1 MAAPDAPFLQHAVRL
16 GLRHQGRTAEN
27 PSVGC
32 VLVKNGA
39 VLATAV
45 TAPGGR
51 PHAETQALAQAGD
64 AARGATVYVTLE
76 PCAHH
81 GKTPPCAQALIDAG
95 VARVVYAVADRDT
108 RVAGRG
114 AAMLQSAGIEVLHLP
129 VPEAQALHHGFLR
142 RTQHGLPEVWMKL
155 ATSAD
160 SQMRDHTGASQWITG
175 PRARQHGHLLRSM
188 VDGVLTGIG
197 TVLADDPQL
206 TARLPGD
213 AHPTL
218 LRAVG
223 DRQLRLPIHAK
234 LVRSA
239 ETQPTCVFT
248 TPEAVEQQASH
259 ATELRERGV
268 VLHVLEQQ
276 DFTPQQ
282 MLATLAAQGC
292 NRVLIE
298 AGPVL
303 STSFLAAQAV
313 DRLYWYRAPILL
325 GSSGSQAIGP
335 LEVELAT
342 ASRARCVAQFSLGDD
357 QCSVYEMPS
366 CLPA

>member
-1 MAAPDAPFLQHAVRL
+1 MSAADQQFLQHAVRL

-32 VLVKNGA
+32 VLVKNGH

-45 TAPGGR
+45 TALGGR

-64 AARGATVYVTLE
+64 AARGATAYVTLE

-95 VARVVYAVADRDT
+95 VARVVYAVADADA
-108 RVAGRG
+108 RVDGKG
-114 AAMLQSAGIEVLHLP
+114 AAMLRHAGIDVLHLP
-129 VPEAQALHHGFLR
+129 IPHAAALHRGFLR
-142 RTQHGLPEVWMKL
+142 RTQHGLPEVLLKL
-155 ATSAD
+155 ATSMD
-160 SQMRDHTGASQWITG
+160 GHMRDMHGMSQWITG
-175 PRARQHGHLLRSM
+175 PRARQHGHLLRSSVNAM
-188 VDGVLTGIG
+188 LTGIG

-213 AHPTL
+213 AHPSL
-218 LRAVG
+218 LRAVA
-223 DRQLRLPIHAK
+223 DRQLRLPLTAQ
-234 LVRSA
+234 LVRTA
-239 ETQPTCVFT
+239 EMQPTWVFT
-248 TPEAVEQQASH
+248 TPEAVEMNASH

-268 VLHVLEQQ
+268 VLQVLEAEA
-276 DFTPQQ
+276 FTPLS
-282 MLATLAAQGC
+282 MLRALAAHGAA
-292 NRVLIE
+292 RVLVE

-303 STSFLAAQAV
+303 STRFLADQAV
-313 DRLYWYRAPILL
+313 DTLYWYRAPVLL
-325 GSSGSQAIGP
+325 GSGGSPAIGP
-335 LEVELAT
+335 LAVDLAT
-342 ASRARCVAQFSLGDD
+342 AERARCVAQFSLGDD

>member
-1 MAAPDAPFLQHAVRL
+1 MLPRDVPFLEHAVRL

-32 VLVKNGA
+32 VLVKHGQ

-45 TAPGGR
+45 TAIGGR
-51 PHAETQALAQAGD
+51 PHAEAQALAMAGH
-64 AARGATVYVTLE
+64 AARGATAYVTLE

-95 VARVVYAVADRDT
+95 IARVVYAVADADA

-114 AAMLQSAGIEVLHLP
+114 AAILRAAGIDTLHLP
-129 VPEAQALHHGFLR
+129 LPAAQALHRGFLR
-142 RTQHGLPEVWMKL
+142 RVQHGLPEVLMKL

-160 SQMRDHTGASQWITG
+160 GQMRDAHGASQWITG
-175 PRARQHGHLLRSM
+175 PRARQHGHLLRST
-188 VDGVLTGIG
+188 VDAMLTGIG

-218 LRAVG
+218 LRAVA
-223 DRQLRLPIHAK
+223 DRQLRLPIRAT
-234 LVRSA
+234 LVRTA
-239 ETQPTCVFT
+239 EAQPTCVFT

-268 VLHVLEQQ
+268 VLHVLEHA
-276 DFTPQQ
+276 DFTPQNI
-282 MLATLAAQGC
+282 LKTLAAQGC
-292 NRVLIE
+292 NRVLVE
-298 AGPVL
+298 AGPTL
-303 STSFLAAQAV
+303 STSFLAAEAV
-313 DRLYWYRAPILL
+313 DRLYWYRAPMLL
-325 GSSGSQAIGP
+325 GSGGSPAVGP
-335 LEVELAT
+335 LGVDLASV
-342 ASRARCVAQFSLGDD
+342 ARARSVAQFSLGDD
-357 QCSVYEMPS
+357 QCCVYEMPS
-366 CLPA
+366 CLPD